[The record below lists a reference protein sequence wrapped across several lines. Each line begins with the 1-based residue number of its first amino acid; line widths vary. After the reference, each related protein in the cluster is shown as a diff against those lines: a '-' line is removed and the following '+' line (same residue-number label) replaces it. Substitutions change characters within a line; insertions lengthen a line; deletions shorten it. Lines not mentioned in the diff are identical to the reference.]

1 MIVELKQVKIT
12 RSIFNQLLYPF
23 FPDLLKDQNFKVLGW
38 VFNKS
43 RYILLYYPESNSLKR
58 VPIISDLKID
68 ETKPTRVYFKIHG
81 QLKFVEMGGYSEA
94 INWITKINTIDLEA
108 KAAGQLFI
116 K

>member
-38 VFNKS
+38 VFNNS

-58 VPIISDLKID
+58 VPVISDLKID

-108 KAAGQLFI
+108 KVAGQ
-116 K
+116 